1 MVSAS
6 EVTKGALPVKAF
18 EGKITCIRT
27 NENYHVNNTRRE
39 TLVEV
44 SPGWYMEN
52 FLPPELAA
60 VFGGLPYTP
69 DAEGYMTFSSPRWGG
84 NEEVPLIGI
93 EADYGDLVH
102 GVFLAPEKYKG
113 KRVQGMSQSRAID
126 RFGEDFEV
134 GMLLIPFS

>member
-18 EGKITCIRT
+18 EAILAEKHAIGEYARSKPSLT
-27 NENYHVNNTRRE
+27 V
-39 TLVEV
+39 VEV